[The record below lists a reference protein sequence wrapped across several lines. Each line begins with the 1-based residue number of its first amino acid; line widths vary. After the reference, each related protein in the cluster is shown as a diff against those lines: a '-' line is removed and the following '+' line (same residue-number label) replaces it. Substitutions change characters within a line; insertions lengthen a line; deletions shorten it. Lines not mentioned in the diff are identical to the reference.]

1 MLRFIVV
8 LLILANAAYFAW
20 THGYLAPVG
29 LAPVA
34 QTEPGRMQAQIK
46 PEALRLLSNTEAGRM
61 ETSISAPA
69 KLSECLQSPLLTD
82 SAASSVRDALQALPV
97 GSWALESTDEAGRWI
112 VYMGPYNN
120 PDTLVKKKSELRGL
134 GLSYETPQRESLSR
148 GLSLSGHTSQA
159 EANQA
164 LNTLRQRGVRT
175 AKVAQEIAPSQ
186 GQVLRLPVVDDV
198 LRAQL
203 EPVKTALG
211 AQSLRSCK

>member
-20 THGYLAPVG
+20 AQGYLAPVG
-29 LAPVA
+29 LAPLA
-34 QTEPGRMQAQIK
+34 QTEPARMQAQIK
-46 PEALRLLSNTEAGRM
+46 PEALRLLSNTEAGRI
-61 ETSISAPA
+61 ETAVTALVKPT
-69 KLSECLQSPLLTD
+69 ECLQSPMLTD
-82 SAASSVRDALQALPV
+82 SAASNVRDALQALPN
-97 GSWALESTDEAGRWI
+97 GSWALEPTDESGRWI
-112 VYMGPYNN
+112 VYLGPYNN
-120 PDTLVKKKSELRGL
+120 PDTLAKKKSEVRGL

-159 EANQA
+159 EANLA

-186 GQVLRLPVVDDV
+186 GQVLRLPVVDDA

>member
-20 THGYLAPVG
+20 AQGYLAPVG

-34 QTEPGRMQAQIK
+34 QTEPARMQAQIK
-46 PEALRLLSNTEAGRM
+46 PEALRLLSNTETGRM
-61 ETSISAPA
+61 ETSFNAPV
-69 KLSECLQSPLLTD
+69 KPTECLQSTLLTD
-82 SAASSVRDALQALPV
+82 SAASTVRVALQALPV
-97 GSWALESTDEAGRWI
+97 GSWALEPTEEAGRWI

-120 PDTLVKKKSELRGL
+120 LDTLAKKKSEVRGL

-186 GQVLRLPVVDDV
+186 GQVLRLPAVDDA